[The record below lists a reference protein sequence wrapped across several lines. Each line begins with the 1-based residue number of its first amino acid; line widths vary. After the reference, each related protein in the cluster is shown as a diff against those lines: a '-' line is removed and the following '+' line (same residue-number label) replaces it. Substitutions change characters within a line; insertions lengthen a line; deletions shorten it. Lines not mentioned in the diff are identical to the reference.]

1 MVYDCVLGI
10 GFRVRH
16 FAIWLQCTNIIND
29 THSTEVSSVD
39 SIKFKQFGYSYNG
52 TSDSRLILCLHIYT
66 YRCAAAQY
74 ILYFILSFMWG
85 GKHHNICCNFSYEM
99 FVAQWQSMVTK
110 SGRKGIATIAMQK
123 CIGHS
128 SYSLERDIGSAIR
141 LVSAC
146 ASVFN
151 SLSFTRQS

>member
-1 MVYDCVLGI
+1 MIVCWGLDFVFVILQYDCN
-10 GFRVRH
+10 VRILSMTH
-16 FAIWLQCTNIIND
+16 IQQRFPALIQLNLSNSAIHIMAPLIVDWFYVCTYIHIDVPRPNI
-29 THSTEVSSVD
+29 
-39 SIKFKQFGYSYNG
+39 Y
-52 TSDSRLILCLHIYT
+52 
-66 YRCAAAQY
+66 Y
-74 ILYFILSFMWG
+74 ILYCHLCRG